1 MLQIARNI
9 TTNEM
14 ANMLRYSYLRGPD
27 GRFRNP
33 FDQGC
38 KKNCS
43 DFLINGYNEDIE
55 CIEES
60 REPEGIGM
68 ISMTRSANI
77 TNGVSHAHQTNVD
90 GVVIDVNKNSSSHQ
104 GHIHSSQCSHSH
116 SQSQNQS
123 QSQSRSQNHTNSH
136 IPLGLGVGL
145 GRNVSHSAVVS

>member
-38 KKNCS
+38 KKNCT

-68 ISMTRSANI
+68 ISMTRSANL
-77 TNGVSHAHQTNVD
+77 TNGASHAHQTNVD
-90 GVVIDVNKNSSSHQ
+90 GHVIIDVSSNSHQ
-104 GHIHSSQCSHSH
+104 GHIHSSQCS
-116 SQSQNQS
+116 QS
-123 QSQSRSQNHTNSH
+123 QSQSQIQSQSHSQNHANSH

-145 GRNVSHSAVVS
+145 GRNVSRSAVVS